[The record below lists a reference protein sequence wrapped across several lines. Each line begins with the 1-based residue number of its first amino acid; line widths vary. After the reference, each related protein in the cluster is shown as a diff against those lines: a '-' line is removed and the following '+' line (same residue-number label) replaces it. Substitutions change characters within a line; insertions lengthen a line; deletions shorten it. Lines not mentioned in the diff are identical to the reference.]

1 MEYKPNGGN
10 HMNFFKRAWLSMKA
24 RKGRSVLQLIIF
36 TVVCVL
42 ILSGF
47 TIQSA
52 ADKASELAREQLGG
66 TVTLT
71 VDREKQMQAMRDEA
85 ASSDSSSTESKPQFE
100 SSPIDVSDANELA
113 KLNHVASYN
122 YYSSTQAL
130 ASGFD
135 PIESS
140 GDTSSSSD
148 ETSTTTETQG
158 PGGGQGGPQMV
169 DADLSISGLL
179 DSATSTDFEAG
190 TSELTSGVAIT
201 SADKDKNVAMVEEN
215 LAEENDWK
223 VGDSFTV
230 TSSDGNTK
238 VTLKIVGIYKTTDS
252 GSDMA
257 QNFSFLNPYNKVYV
271 PYTVANTIKGS
282 NYKNTVDSAVYT
294 MDDAANIS
302 AFEKEAKKV
311 DSIDWDT
318 FKLDANDT
326 LYQQM
331 IGPINSVASFSKNVV
346 YIVSIA
352 GALIL
357 GLLVMM
363 QVRDRKYE
371 MGVLLAI
378 GEKRGKLIAQ
388 FFVEILIVALV
399 SFGLAAASSHY
410 VAQLAGNQLLAQQ
423 NSSTNETTTSTEN
436 RGPGGGG
443 QGGPGGF
450 GESVSNLTKN
460 TEQIKELD
468 IQVTLEDMLKMGGIG
483 IGIAFISVL
492 LPAALVLR
500 MNPKTILTK
509 QE

>member
-1 MEYKPNGGN
+1 
-10 HMNFFKRAWLSMKA
+10 MNFFKRAWLSMKA

-71 VDREKQMQAMRDEA
+71 VDREKQMQTMREEA
-85 ASSDSSSTESKPQFE
+85 SSSDSSSTESKPQFQ
-100 SSPIDVSDANELA
+100 SSPIDVSDANDLA

-140 GDTSSSSD
+140 GDTSSSND
-148 ETSTTTETQG
+148 ESSTTAETQG
-158 PGGGQGGPQMV
+158 PGVGQGGPQMV
-169 DADLSISGLL
+169 DANLSISGLL

-282 NYKNTVDSAVYT
+282 DYKNTVDSAVYT

-443 QGGPGGF
+443 GQGGPGGF
-450 GESVSNLTKN
+450 GQSVSNLTKN

>member
-1 MEYKPNGGN
+1 
-10 HMNFFKRAWLSMKA
+10 MNFFKRAWLSMKA

-71 VDREKQMQAMRDEA
+71 VDREKQMQTMREEA
-85 ASSDSSSTESKPQFE
+85 SSSDSSSTESKPQFQ
-100 SSPIDVSDANELA
+100 SSPIDVSDANDLA

-140 GDTSSSSD
+140 GDTSSSND
-148 ETSTTTETQG
+148 ESSTTAETQG

-238 VTLKIVGIYKTTDS
+238 ITLKIVGIYKTTDS

-282 NYKNTVDSAVYT
+282 DYKNTVDSAVYT

>member
-1 MEYKPNGGN
+1 
-10 HMNFFKRAWLSMKA
+10 MNFFKRAWLSMKA

-311 DSIDWDT
+311 DSIDWDI

-443 QGGPGGF
+443 GQGGPGGF
-450 GESVSNLTKN
+450 GQSVSNLTKN

>member
-1 MEYKPNGGN
+1 
-10 HMNFFKRAWLSMKA
+10 MNFFKRAWLSMKA

-85 ASSDSSSTESKPQFE
+85 ASSDSSSTVSKPQFE

-215 LAEENDWK
+215 LAKENDWK

-282 NYKNTVDSAVYT
+282 DYKNTVDSAVYT

-423 NSSTNETTTSTEN
+423 NSSTTETTTTTEN
-436 RGPGGGG
+436 RGPGGSG
-443 QGGPGGF
+443 QGGGPGGF
-450 GESVSNLTKN
+450 GQSVSNLTKN